1 MASSIYKD
9 RDIREQNFSLDDKL
23 TLEQVHFV
31 ARRLSELISRQKE
44 SSVSDGVKPTSWQE
58 WRIFIEAA
66 YACGFVC
73 RDAGEHMDDDT
84 RTPIRELIETLKRHP
99 NPVEDMSLR
108 EIRQIIH
115 FVMRDERWGDQG
127 QDTGGGGVWGL
138 ISSPLGNAIVRR
150 LGT

>member
-9 RDIREQNFSLDDKL
+9 RDIRKQNFSLNDKL
-23 TLEQVHFV
+23 TLEQVQFV
-31 ARRLSELISRQKE
+31 ARRFSELISRQKE
-44 SSVSDGVKPTSWQE
+44 SSASDGVKPTSWQE

-73 RDAGEHMDDDT
+73 RDAGERMHDDA
-84 RTPIRELIETLKRHP
+84 RTPIRELIETLKRDP
-99 NPVEDMSLR
+99 SPVEDMSLR

-115 FVMRDERWGDQG
+115 FNMRDERWGDQS
-127 QDTGGGGVWGL
+127 QDTGGGAVWGL
-138 ISSPLGNAIVRR
+138 ITSPLGNAIVRR